1 MLFGRKKPMHFV
13 NFRVIRKDNDEIQD
27 DPSVKRVRLS
37 QQQPLKVS
45 LDECLELFTR
55 DEKVHS
61 FDCFQFISINT
72 HKKYFELLA
81 HLS

>member
-1 MLFGRKKPMHFV
+1 MHFV
-13 NFRVIRKDNDEIQD
+13 NFRVILKDNDEIQD

-55 DEKVHS
+55 DEKVHI
-61 FDCFQFISINT
+61 FCFQFISINS

-81 HLS
+81 HLN